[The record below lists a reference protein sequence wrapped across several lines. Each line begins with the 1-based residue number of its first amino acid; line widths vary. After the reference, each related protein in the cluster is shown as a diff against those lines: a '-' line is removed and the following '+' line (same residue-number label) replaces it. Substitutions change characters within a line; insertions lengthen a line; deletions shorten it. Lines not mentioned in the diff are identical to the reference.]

1 MNNIPSFCKNLKDFC
16 NYSSIRIA
24 SFNKSVLI
32 LVWSCFRVV
41 IVKVHPF
48 WIQLFYFLISSLAG
62 YLALRFSD
70 PRTSFRPKNFDL
82 FFTSVSALTNS
93 SMSTIEMEVFS
104 HFQLIVLIVLMLIG
118 GEVFVSWLGL
128 YISYKFPRKH
138 FLGNRVGS
146 DYNIDLS
153 SLQNANFQ
161 DQIELGLAHSSHTQ
175 NQNQIIITNTNS
187 SEDDNEK
194 SLIDNS
200 IKYLFYVVLGYL
212 LVVHVGGISLVFLY
226 ISLVQN
232 AKEVLKN
239 KGLHTLTFSVFLIVS
254 TFSNSGFVPT
264 NENMMV
270 FNKNPG
276 LLWVLIPQV
285 VLGNTLYPSFL
296 RLLIWVLKKVTNQGE
311 FEYMLKN
318 YKEIGYRHMLSGVYS
333 SLLGVT
339 AFGFIF
345 LQFVLFC
352 ASEWNSEAMDGMNAY
367 QKLVAS
373 LFQVVNSRHT
383 GESVFDLSIISPAMM
398 TLFVFMMYLP
408 PYTSFLPRRYRK
420 TDSKNGKLKKKGKKR
435 FAENLILS
443 QLSYLV
449 ISTILV
455 CITERQKIKEDPLNF
470 NVLNIIVEVIS
481 AYGNVGFTTGYS
493 CKRQLHPESSCKD
506 TWYGFVGRWSDGG
519 KLILILVML
528 LGRLKKFNMNGGKAW
543 KLE

>member
-1 MNNIPSFCKNLKDFC
+1 
-16 NYSSIRIA
+16 
-24 SFNKSVLI
+24 
-32 LVWSCFRVV
+32 
-41 IVKVHPF
+41 
-48 WIQLFYFLISSLAG
+48 
-62 YLALRFSD
+62 
-70 PRTSFRPKNFDL
+70 
-82 FFTSVSALTNS
+82 
-93 SMSTIEMEVFS
+93 MSTIEMEVFS
-104 HFQLIVLIVLMLIG
+104 HFQLIVLILLMLIG

-138 FLGNRVGS
+138 FLGNRVCS

-175 NQNQIIITNTNS
+175 NQNPIVITNTNS

-212 LVVHVGGISLVFLY
+212 LVVHVGGISIVFLY

-352 ASEWNSEAMDGMNAY
+352 ASEWNSEAMD
-367 QKLVAS
+367 
-373 LFQVVNSRHT
+373 
-383 GESVFDLSIISPAMM
+383 AMM
-398 TLFVFMMYLP
+398 MLFVVMMYLP
-408 PYTSFLPRRYRK
+408 PYTSFLPGRYRK
-420 TDSKNGKLKKKGKKR
+420 QIQKMANSRKR
-435 FAENLILS
+435 ERRENKCLL
-443 QLSYLV
+443 
-449 ISTILV
+449 
-455 CITERQKIKEDPLNF
+455 C
-470 NVLNIIVEVIS
+470 S

-493 CKRQLHPESSCKD
+493 CNGIAPEVHAKTLVRNTYIFVHKNNSTAEEISPGVPRPSGLDLFGRNNHLASSLPGANGDGVEQEQPRNGVRNTYMFVHDDNSTVEEVSPGVPRPSALDLFGPKNHLAVSAAETKNKHPSTLKLFAKR
-506 TWYGFVGRWSDGG
+506 
-519 KLILILVML
+519 
-528 LGRLKKFNMNGGKAW
+528 KK
-543 KLE
+543 

>member
-1 MNNIPSFCKNLKDFC
+1 
-16 NYSSIRIA
+16 
-24 SFNKSVLI
+24 
-32 LVWSCFRVV
+32 
-41 IVKVHPF
+41 
-48 WIQLFYFLISSLAG
+48 
-62 YLALRFSD
+62 
-70 PRTSFRPKNFDL
+70 
-82 FFTSVSALTNS
+82 
-93 SMSTIEMEVFS
+93 
-104 HFQLIVLIVLMLIG
+104 
-118 GEVFVSWLGL
+118 
-128 YISYKFPRKH
+128 
-138 FLGNRVGS
+138 
-146 DYNIDLS
+146 
-153 SLQNANFQ
+153 
-161 DQIELGLAHSSHTQ
+161 
-175 NQNQIIITNTNS
+175 
-187 SEDDNEK
+187 
-194 SLIDNS
+194 
-200 IKYLFYVVLGYL
+200 
-212 LVVHVGGISLVFLY
+212 
-226 ISLVQN
+226 
-232 AKEVLKN
+232 
-239 KGLHTLTFSVFLIVS
+239 
-254 TFSNSGFVPT
+254 
-264 NENMMV
+264 MMV

-398 TLFVFMMYLP
+398 TLFVVMMYLP
-408 PYTSFLPRRYRK
+408 PYTSFLPRRYPK

-470 NVLNIIVEVIS
+470 NVLNIIVEVIRENKCLLVVHMGMLGS
-481 AYGNVGFTTGYS
+481 PLGTA